1 MNNLLRSGAGLTIG
15 DLAERTGVAP
25 ATLRMWETRH
35 GFPEPV
41 RRESGHRR
49 YAEADVEAVR
59 EVVRRREEGVRLD
72 RAISQAVEQV
82 RAAAAPTPDSV
93 FAELRR
99 RHPHLQP
106 QRLTKATLL
115 ALSWAIEDEFCAR
128 AERAT
133 LFGSFQDERFYAPA
147 ARRWEE
153 LARVSRAAFALAAGA
168 PDPHATHVHH
178 VPLAEDSPLRREWT
192 VVCDSADLPAVL
204 AAWELPGQDG
214 VPDRD
219 RVFEAV
225 WGVDPRAVRDA
236 ARVCAR
242 VAADVGVEE
251 ARPVL
256 FELADDP
263 APRVVDLATVS
274 TLFNRV
280 VAYVDRFGRG

>member
-1 MNNLLRSGAGLTIG
+1 MNNLLKSEPGLSIG
-15 DLAERTGVAP
+15 DLADRTGVSP

-49 YAEADVEAVR
+49 YAESDVEAVR

-72 RAISQAVEQV
+72 RAIGHAVEQA

-99 RHPHLQP
+99 RHPQLQP
-106 QRLTKATLL
+106 QRLSKATLL

-128 AERAT
+128 ADRAT
-133 LFGSFQDERFYAPA
+133 IFGSFQDERFYAPA
-147 ARRWEE
+147 APRWEE
-153 LARVSRAAFALAAGA
+153 LARVSRAAFALAAGG
-168 PDPHATHVHH
+168 PDPRATHVHH

-192 VVCDSADLPAVL
+192 VVCDSVDLPAVL
-204 AAWELPGQDG
+204 AAWELPGQDD
-214 VPDRD
+214 VPDRE

-225 WGVDPRAVRDA
+225 WGVDPGAVRDA

-242 VAADVGVEE
+242 VAADAGVAA

-263 APRVVDLATVS
+263 APGVVDLATVS

-280 VAYVDRFGRG
+280 VGYVDRYGRG

>member
-1 MNNLLRSGAGLTIG
+1 MDNVLKSSGLSIG

-35 GFPEPV
+35 GFPAPV

-49 YAEADVEAVR
+49 YAESDVEAVR

-72 RAISQAVEQV
+72 RAISQAVDRA
-82 RAAAAPTPDSV
+82 RAAAAPTPESV
-93 FAELRR
+93 FATLRS

-133 LFGSFQDERFYAPA
+133 VFGSFQDARFYAPA
-147 ARRWEE
+147 APRWEE
-153 LARVSRAAFALAAGA
+153 LARVSRAAFALAAGG
-168 PDPHATHVHH
+168 PDPRAAHVHH

-192 VVCDSADLPAVL
+192 VVCDSVDLPAVL
-204 AAWELPGQDG
+204 AAWELPGQDD
-214 VPDRD
+214 VPDRE
-219 RVFEAV
+219 RLFEAV
-225 WGVDPRAVRDA
+225 WAVDPPAVRDA
-236 ARVCAR
+236 ARVLAR
-242 VAADVGVEE
+242 VAADAGVDE

-263 APRVVDLATVS
+263 ARHAADLATVS
-274 TLFNRV
+274 MLFNRV
-280 VAYVDRFGRG
+280 VAYVDRFGRS